1 MPLDAEMIQPS
12 SWASKLSSLM
22 DEQDVGL
29 LLGVA
34 TLLLG
39 IVARSS
45 AGNYAHLFAQTC
57 PTV

>member
-12 SWASKLSSLM
+12 SWATKLSGLM

-39 IVARSS
+39 IVSRSS
-45 AGNYAHLFAQTC
+45 AG
-57 PTV
+57 